1 MPVSDLDADA
11 ALLGLAMRL
20 RPSAADAEE
29 GRRCCEAAL
38 GTAID
43 AGAFAAS
50 LSRLLAKGLIRDP
63 VRLSEGDLHCHFVL
77 EATPAG
83 IAAAPPA
90 G

>member
-1 MPVSDLDADA
+1 LDTDA
-11 ALLGLAMRL
+11 ALLGLAVRA
-20 RPSAADAEE
+20 RPIAADAEE

-43 AGAFAAS
+43 PGAFAAS
-50 LSRLLAKGLIRDP
+50 LARLLASGLIRDP

-83 IAAAPPA
+83 IAAASPPD
-90 G
+90 